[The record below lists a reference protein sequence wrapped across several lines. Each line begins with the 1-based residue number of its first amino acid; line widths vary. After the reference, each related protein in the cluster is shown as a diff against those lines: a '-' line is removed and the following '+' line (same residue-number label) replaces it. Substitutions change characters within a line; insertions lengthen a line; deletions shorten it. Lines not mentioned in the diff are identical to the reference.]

1 MTPEQRQKNVD
12 FLRQLAEWLE
22 DGEELETRNIDGD
35 WLPLDIDSFFHRFAS
50 WQGIVR
56 VKPKPLERWLVELT
70 FCGVWCNTRE
80 EADELARIHATEHV
94 RTVHLREVQ

>member
-1 MTPEQRQKNVD
+1 MTPDQRQQTVD
-12 FLRQLAEWLE
+12 FLRQLAAWLE
-22 DGEELETRNIDGD
+22 DGEELEQQYGGQWTPIV
-35 WLPLDIDSFFHRFAS
+35 PSFFDGVMAWKDS
-50 WQGIVR
+50 VR

-70 FCGVWCNTRE
+70 YCGVWCNTRE

>member
-1 MTPEQRQKNVD
+1 MTNDQRQQTVN

-22 DGEELETRNIDGD
+22 DGEELQYRSYTGTWGAVPTVIFD
-35 WLPLDIDSFFHRFAS
+35 
-50 WQGIVR
+50 GIVDISERLR

-70 FCGVWCNTRE
+70 YCGVWCNTRE
-80 EADELARIHATEHV
+80 DADELAKIHATEHV